1 MGKRTCLVATA
12 LVCAVFGLAAAPNDK
27 GFLPGKDGWLTL
39 FDGSDLRKW
48 EKAKGADW
56 TVRDGTLVGTKGT
69 LSNYWHWQDFECRIV
84 CRGQGRLRF
93 RYSLAPMPDQPGYFL
108 DLATGALSLAEGKI
122 LAKGT
127 AGAEGWH
134 VVTLKAVGKS
144 LSVALDGQE
153 VAQASDDSCP
163 EKGMLVLEPGAK
175 PLEVRLI
182 RARPL
187 GREQFVNI
195 PSPNSAC
202 YVCHR
207 NFDGEEISKE
217 HLEEKVSCA
226 TCHGPSL
233 AHRSDEDNVTTPDV
247 MFTRGEVEGACL
259 RCHKRHKAEKK
270 RKDGKEPPP
279 PNPVCTDC
287 HGNHKARN

>member
-1 MGKRTCLVATA
+1 MGKRTCVVATA
-12 LVCAVFGLAAAPNDK
+12 LLCAVLGLAAAPNDK
-27 GFLPGKDGWLTL
+27 GFVAGKDGWLTL

-56 TVRDGTLVGTKGT
+56 TVRDGALVGTKGT
-69 LSNYWHWQDFECRIV
+69 ISNYWHWQDFECRIV
-84 CRGQGRLRF
+84 CRG
-93 RYSLAPMPDQPGYFL
+93 
-108 DLATGALSLAEGKI
+108 KI

-134 VVTLKAVGKS
+134 LVTLKAVGKR
-144 LSVALDGQE
+144 LSVTLDGQE

-195 PSPNSAC
+195 PSPNTAC

-207 NFDGEEISKE
+207 NFAAPMRITS
-217 HLEEKVSCA
+217 
-226 TCHGPSL
+226 
-233 AHRSDEDNVTTPDV
+233 
-247 MFTRGEVEGACL
+247 
-259 RCHKRHKAEKK
+259 
-270 RKDGKEPPP
+270 PPP
-279 PNPVCTDC
+279 T
-287 HGNHKARN
+287 